1 MAHAE
6 NRITVPRPGPAVYAF
21 LTDLDHI
28 SAWIPAVR
36 RVDLLSGTAGA
47 VGSEYE
53 AAVDV
58 GGSLRTGRLTIA
70 RVDPPTGMTLR
81 IAATPIR
88 MTATVRVDDEG
99 ESSRVTVVLDAPT
112 HGLLRLMDGPLQ
124 QALRDA
130 LAQLPD
136 LARAIAEQA

>member
-1 MAHAE
+1 
-6 NRITVPRPGPAVYAF
+6 
-21 LTDLDHI
+21 
-28 SAWIPAVR
+28 
-36 RVDLLSGTAGA
+36 
-47 VGSEYE
+47 
-53 AAVDV
+53 
-58 GGSLRTGRLTIA
+58 
-70 RVDPPTGMTLR
+70 
-81 IAATPIR
+81 

-99 ESSRVTVVLDAPT
+99 ENSRVTVVLDAPT